1 MANIF
6 DLTGTYV
13 AANYRRVQP
22 STQFGTRILRFVTV
36 ELTGGPNLTTNQ
48 GNSDSSFSKAVIA
61 LQNFGEIW
69 AVGTPTSTAFTVVM
83 SSDTAQDA
91 DEGTNEIGGWGQAK
105 ADLAAALGSGTVDIY
120 DQYLYG
126 SDLDD

>member
-1 MANIF
+1 MW

-36 ELTGGPNLTTNQ
+36 EVTGGPNLTTGQ
-48 GNSDSSFSKAVIA
+48 GNSDSAFSRVVLA

-69 AVGTPTSTAFTVVM
+69 AVGAPTSGAFTVVM

-91 DEGTNEIGGWGQAK
+91 DEGTNEIGGWGQAE
-105 ADLAAALGSGTVDIY
+105 ADLAAALGSGTVEIY
-120 DQYLYG
+120 DQYLSG
-126 SDLDD
+126 TGLDN